1 MAKAITTPKGVIG
14 KYAYLTEPDTKF
26 NADGEYKANLTLSL
40 EQAQPLIDRLEAEYN
55 EAYQAECADKK
66 KKSLKKADMPW
77 EIDEEEGT
85 VVLKFKLK
93 AKIESAKKGT
103 IIRRVKV
110 FDSKGKLV
118 ANPKNMK
125 IGGGTTAK
133 LAFQPYF
140 WFSPSVGFGL
150 QLQLEACQIINLVE
164 YGAGDQDYG
173 FGEEEDGFD
182 GDSVE
187 GSDFTDESDDAED
200 DEDDG
205 EDF

>member
-26 NADGEYKANLTLSL
+26 NADGEYKATLTLPL
-40 EQAQPLIDRLEAEYN
+40 EQAQPLLDKLEAAYS
-55 EAYQAECADKK
+55 EAYQAECTEKK
-66 KKSLKKADMPW
+66 KKALKKADMPW
-77 EIDEEEGT
+77 EIDEEEGIA
-85 VVLKFKLK
+85 VLKFKLK
-93 AKIESAKKGT
+93 AKVESAKKGV
-103 IIRRVKV
+103 IVRRVKI
-110 FDSKGKLV
+110 FDAKGKLV
-118 ANPKNMK
+118 ANPKNLK

-182 GDSVE
+182 GDTVE
-187 GSDFTDESDDAED
+187 GADFADESDDADEEAGD
-200 DEDDG
+200 DED
-205 EDF
+205 F

>member
-26 NADGEYKANLTLSL
+26 NADGEYKANLTLPL
-40 EQAQPLIDRLEAEYN
+40 DQAQPLLDKLEAAYA
-55 EAYQAECADKK
+55 EAYQAECMEKK

-85 VVLKFKLK
+85 AVLKFKLK

-103 IIRRVKV
+103 IIRRVKI
-110 FDSKGKLV
+110 FDAKGKLV

-173 FGEEEDGFD
+173 FDAEEDGFD

-187 GSDFTDESDDAED
+187 GADFAEESEEGEEA
-200 DEDDG
+200 DDG
-205 EDF
+205 DDF

>member
-26 NADGEYKANLTLSL
+26 NADGEYKASLTLTL
-40 EQAQPLIDRLEAEYN
+40 EQAQPLIDKLEAAYN
-55 EAYQAECADKK
+55 EAYQAECVEKK

-85 VVLKFKLK
+85 AVLKFKLK

-103 IIRRVKV
+103 IVRRVKI
-110 FDSKGKLV
+110 FDAKGKLV
-118 ANPKNMK
+118 ANPKNLK

-164 YGAGDQDYG
+164 YGAGDADYG